1 VLMANPIV
9 GLNGLGVRIDAPT
22 TTKTNLRMAA
32 ALTTTFSDFLEKS
45 IVGVELG

>member
-1 VLMANPIV
+1 MLMANPIV
-9 GLNGLGVRIDAPT
+9 GLNGLGVRIDAP